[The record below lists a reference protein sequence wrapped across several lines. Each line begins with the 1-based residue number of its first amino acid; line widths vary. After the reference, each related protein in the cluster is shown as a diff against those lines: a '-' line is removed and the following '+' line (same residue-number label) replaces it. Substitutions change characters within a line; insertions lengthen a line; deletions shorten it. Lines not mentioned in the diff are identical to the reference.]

1 MLFAVI
7 DRGDQQFGD
16 VHFVR
21 STLQPRCNISSSRS
35 GIEVAL
41 NKSVAVS
48 TSSPGRSNCSR
59 SRPRTVIRFSDSVEK
74 LDML

>member
-16 VHFVR
+16 VYFV
-21 STLQPRCNISSSRS
+21 TLDTPAALNTSSSRS

-59 SRPRTVIRFSDSVEK
+59 SRRRTVILFSDSVEK